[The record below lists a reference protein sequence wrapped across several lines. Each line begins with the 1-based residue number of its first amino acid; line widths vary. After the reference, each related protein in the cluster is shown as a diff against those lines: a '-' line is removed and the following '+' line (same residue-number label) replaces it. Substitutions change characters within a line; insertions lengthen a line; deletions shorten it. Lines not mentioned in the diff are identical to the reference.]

1 MVQITYSV
9 TPFAKLLWLSLI
21 KTKNKL
27 VFNTCSKLR
36 PESTDYSKV
45 LPSSEIL
52 KKWFGSSYLKIIYKC
67 IQCTITLFSR
77 KYLYT
82 VKGVYLL
89 PTI

>member
-9 TPFAKLLWLSLI
+9 TPFEKLLWLSLI

-52 KKWFGSSYLKIIYKC
+52 KKWFGSSSKNH
-67 IQCTITLFSR
+67 IQMYTMYNNTLQP
-77 KYLYT
+77 KVL
-82 VKGVYLL
+82 VYC
-89 PTI
+89 